1 MLYKA
6 PPSSRGPG
14 RNPFKVET
22 GVRIPLGAPSQPS
35 SGLDGSLTRQ
45 AGVESPKGSN
55 LSRVLHSIPLDPPR
69 LTRTSRRRVDRQK
82 QHGDPRRAQ
91 ESNAEC
97 VLSRRPTT
105 SSFNRHHCRQDQHP
119 ARIPKPTQKD
129 LKSYWR
135 LPRNAVHFSAEVSP
149 PITQHARISP
159 SAMNAYSRMKEAHGK
174 R

>member
-1 MLYKA
+1 LTVAARRQVGVESPKGHQA
-6 PPSSRGPG
+6 NRPP
-14 RNPFKVET
+14 V
-22 GVRIPLGAPSQPS
+22 
-35 SGLDGSLTRQ
+35 LTVAARRQ
-45 AGVESPKGSN
+45 VGVESPKGSN